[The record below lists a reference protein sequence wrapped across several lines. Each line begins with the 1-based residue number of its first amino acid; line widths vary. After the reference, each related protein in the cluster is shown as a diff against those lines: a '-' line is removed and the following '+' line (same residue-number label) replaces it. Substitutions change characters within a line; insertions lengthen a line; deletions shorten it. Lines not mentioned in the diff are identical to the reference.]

1 MELESK
7 KYQKRMIAI
16 VVILIISTILGTIAE
31 KEIRKKSQELDS
43 TVETIRA
50 TSEEEYEKS
59 REEKTAKTG
68 KEYPTKEKLLSTLSE
83 VQDYYHT
90 FIDRQES
97 IGILAFSIAFSG
109 TFMGI
114 MMYFI
119 FTGWVLKKIWKD
131 IKTWISVL
139 MRILILIILVQL
151 LAYPLILI
159 GLVGQLPFV
168 AYTLY
173 KYIKVRKL
181 EDKDDV
187 IVEK

>member
-16 VVILIISTILGTIAE
+16 IVILIISTILGTI
-31 KEIRKKSQELDS
+31 EIRKKSQELDS

-50 TSEEEYEKS
+50 TSEEEYEKYI
-59 REEKTAKTG
+59 EEKMAQTG

-83 VQDYYHT
+83 VQDY
-90 FIDRQES
+90 IDRQEVV
-97 IGILAFSIAFSG
+97 GILAFTIAFSG

-119 FTGWVLKKIWKD
+119 FTGWILKKIWKD

-173 KYIKVRKL
+173 KYIKLRKL

-187 IVEK
+187 IIEK

>member
-59 REEKTAKTG
+59 REEKMAKTG

-97 IGILAFSIAFSG
+97 IGILAFSIAFS
-109 TFMGI
+109 
-114 MMYFI
+114 
-119 FTGWVLKKIWKD
+119 
-131 IKTWISVL
+131 
-139 MRILILIILVQL
+139 
-151 LAYPLILI
+151 
-159 GLVGQLPFV
+159 
-168 AYTLY
+168 
-173 KYIKVRKL
+173 
-181 EDKDDV
+181 
-187 IVEK
+187 

>member
-7 KYQKRMIAI
+7 KYQNRMIAI
-16 VVILIISTILGTIAE
+16 IVILIISTILGTIAE

-59 REEKTAKTG
+59 REEKMAQTG

-119 FTGWVLKKIWKD
+119 FTGWILKKIWKD

-173 KYIKVRKL
+173 KYIKLRKL